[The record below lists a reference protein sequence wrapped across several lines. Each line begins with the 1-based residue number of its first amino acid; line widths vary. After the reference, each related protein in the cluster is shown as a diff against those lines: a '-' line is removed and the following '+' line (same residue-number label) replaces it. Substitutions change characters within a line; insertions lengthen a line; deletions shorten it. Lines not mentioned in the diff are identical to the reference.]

1 MLAGPSGVGKS
12 SVVAALRA
20 RLPDLF
26 FSVSATTRAP
36 RAGEVDGRDYHFVGN
51 AGFDELI
58 ARGDLLEWAEIHGGL
73 QRSGTPR
80 EPVERALAEGRP
92 VLVEVDLHGARALKA
107 AMPESVS
114 VFVEPPSLDELERR
128 LRERGTE
135 SPEQFA
141 RRLQTAR
148 EELAAR
154 AEFDVALVNED
165 VQATAERLVELMVGT
180 VSVFWAPPFR
190 STRVSMP
197 LTGARAGSVPEG
209 ITNPPID
216 DLLGQ
221 VSSKYALVIYAAKRA
236 RQINDYYSQLG
247 EGLLE
252 YVGPLVEPGPREKPL
267 SIAMREIQAGL
278 LEHTEGEQ

>member
-1 MLAGPSGVGKS
+1 MSGSGAARRGRLIVLAGPSGVGKS

-80 EPVERALAEGRP
+80 APVERALADGRP

-114 VFVEPPSLDELERR
+114 VFVEPPV
-128 LRERGTE
+128 
-135 SPEQFA
+135 A
-141 RRLQTAR
+141 RRAR
-148 EELAAR
+148 AAAAR
-154 AEFDVALVNED
+154 ARHRVARAV
-165 VQATAERLVELMVGT
+165 R
-180 VSVFWAPPFR
+180 PPAADR
-190 STRVSMP
+190 PRGAGRPRRVRR
-197 LTGARAGSVPEG
+197 GARQRG
-209 ITNPPID
+209 
-216 DLLGQ
+216 
-221 VSSKYALVIYAAKRA
+221 R
-236 RQINDYYSQLG
+236 
-247 EGLLE
+247 
-252 YVGPLVEPGPREKPL
+252 PGR
-267 SIAMREIQAGL
+267 RRRGW
-278 LEHTEGEQ
+278 